1 MSNLFN
7 AKLIISS
14 YDIINDNEWSI
25 KSKIVDNNGNFVANN
40 AQVGDIIW
48 DENDIIPIEPL
59 IGTEAVI
66 GSASNNLG

>member
-25 KSKIVDNNGNFVANN
+25 KSKIVDNTGNFVANN
-40 AQVGDIIW
+40 AQVGNIIYIT
-48 DENDIIPIEPL
+48 NFIF
-59 IGTEAVI
+59 TF
-66 GSASNNLG
+66 